1 MFDWERR
8 VLGSAPVDHV
18 LSVRARV
25 ETRATTGTAWLVTGF
40 FAPDV
45 WTRWQVGLVHGSLN
59 LYTAE
64 PLDLPSP
71 FRLQLPETVR
81 ALLLQWKMESLAD
94 RWREVDVC
102 PALVDRK
109 ALAFVIRQ
117 SVPDNP
123 KFFEMFAPTH
133 LTSRLGL
140 RDGSEVQ
147 LDLRSGS
154 RSNLA

>member
-1 MFDWERR
+1 
-8 VLGSAPVDHV
+8 
-18 LSVRARV
+18 
-25 ETRATTGTAWLVTGF
+25 
-40 FAPDV
+40 
-45 WTRWQVGLVHGSLN
+45 
-59 LYTAE
+59 
-64 PLDLPSP
+64 
-71 FRLQLPETVR
+71 
-81 ALLLQWKMESLAD
+81 
-94 RWREVDVC
+94 
-102 PALVDRK
+102 LVDRK

-117 SVPDNP
+117 PVPDNP